1 MALTMLRPYNTCSFS
16 HLIIQSSLFQKVSI
30 YVTGK
35 SKNIKF
41 TDHVDAFS
49 LKLDTCENQF
59 KYLKAAVE
67 SELGLGAHS
76 SAFNFASKYPFKIG
90 TAKVLVGVLSTTQTS
105 AFSVSV
111 SITVVC
117 NIYCF
122 FLCFM
127 VSVKCLTSC
136 KAMIMSK

>member
-1 MALTMLRPYNTCSFS
+1 MTLNMLRHYNTCSVS
-16 HLIIQSSLFQKVSI
+16 HLIIYSSLFQKVST

-35 SKNIKF
+35 TKNIKF
-41 TDHVDAFS
+41 TDHVDVFS
-49 LKLDTCENQF
+49 LKLDTCENWF

-67 SELGLGAHS
+67 SELGLGAPT
-76 SAFNFASKYPFKIG
+76 SAFSVASKYPFKIG

-117 NIYCF
+117 NIYCI

-127 VSVKCLTSC
+127 VSGKCFT
-136 KAMIMSK
+136 I